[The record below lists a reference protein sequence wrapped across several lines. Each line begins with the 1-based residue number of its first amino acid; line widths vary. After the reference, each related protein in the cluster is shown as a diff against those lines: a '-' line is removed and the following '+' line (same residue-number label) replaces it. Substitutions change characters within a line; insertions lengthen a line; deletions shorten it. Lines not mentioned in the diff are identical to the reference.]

1 MTTVAIISEYNPFHT
16 GHEYQVEK
24 IRQRFGQNTGII
36 AVMSG
41 NYTQRGEIAILDK
54 YTRAECAVRAGIN
67 LVLELPFPFSM
78 SSAEFFARAGVK
90 IANSLGVVD
99 YLSFGAETADA
110 EALTAVAKNMI
121 KAEFTEKLSILT
133 NDPKYKA
140 LGYPRLVSLAY
151 SECFSESLGRD
162 FFKPNS
168 ILALEYIKAL
178 ILEKSRIIP
187 HAVLRL
193 GADYNE
199 KKIVN
204 SQYQSASA
212 IRNLMT
218 NDLSSALDYIPNV
231 TKNTLLRAYEN
242 NEFPTDCERIAS
254 ALISSF
260 RLNSSEDVTDIHDA
274 RGGLYNRLYEN
285 SFKVGKIND
294 LITLTE
300 TKKYTRARIRRAL
313 WYSFFGVTSSKV
325 KELPEYTQIL
335 AMDEVG
341 QKILK
346 EARKMTDFP
355 ILTKPSRL
363 DLLSEKSRRQKELS
377 DKADSVFQLTKPR
390 FFDGSLSL
398 KATPYVKKT
407 STN

>member
-16 GHEYQVEK
+16 GHAYQIGK
-24 IRQRFGQNTGII
+24 IREEFGEDTRIV

-67 LVLELPFPFSM
+67 LVLELPFPYSM

-90 IANSLGVVD
+90 IANTLGVVD
-99 YLSFGAETADA
+99 YLSFGAETADVK
-110 EALTAVAKNMI
+110 ALTAVAKNM
-121 KAEFTEKLSILT
+121 TEKKFAMKLSILSS
-133 NDPKYKA
+133 DQKYKA
-140 LGYPRLVSLAY
+140 LGYPRLMALAY
-151 SECFSESLGRD
+151 SECFTDGLGRD
-162 FFKPNS
+162 FFKPNN

-178 ILEKSRIIP
+178 ILEKSRILP
-187 HAVLRL
+187 HTVLRL

-199 KKIVN
+199 EKILDTQN
-204 SQYQSASA
+204 QSASA
-212 IRNLMT
+212 IRELMR
-218 NDLSSALDYIPNV
+218 NDFNSALNYIPNV
-231 TKNTLLRAYEN
+231 TKSTILRAYEN
-242 NEFPTDCERIAS
+242 NEFPTDCERVAS
-254 ALISSF
+254 ALITSF
-260 RLNSSEDVTDIHDA
+260 RLNSPEDVTDIHDA
-274 RGGLYNRLYEN
+274 KGGLYNRLYEG
-285 SFKVGKIND
+285 SFKVGKISD

-300 TKKYTRARIRRAL
+300 TKKYTRARIRRSL

-346 EARKMTDFP
+346 EAKKMTDFP

-363 DLLSEKSRRQKELS
+363 DLLSEKARRQKELS
-377 DKADSVFQLTKPR
+377 DKADSIFHLAKPC
-390 FFDGSLSL
+390 FFDGKLSL
-398 KATPYVKKT
+398 KTTPYVKKT